1 MDSPEPRTLDPK
13 NEDIMHL
20 IGCTYEKHA
29 NAILQILNEAIVNST
44 ALYDYSPRSPES
56 MIKWFEGKTAS
67 AYPVI
72 GVVSDEGAL
81 LGFGSYG
88 TFRAFPAYKY
98 TIENS
103 VYVHASHRGMGIGT
117 IILKSLIEC
126 ATTQN
131 YHVMVAAI
139 DKNNSKSISL
149 HEKAGFTHAGTIAQA
164 GFKFGRWL
172 DLAFYQLILKTP
184 AYPVDGYK

>member
-1 MDSPEPRTLDPK
+1 
-13 NEDIMHL
+13 MHL
-20 IGCTYEKHA
+20 IECTYEKHA
-29 NAILQILNEAIVNST
+29 PAILEILNEAIVNST
-44 ALYDYSPRSPES
+44 ALYDYTPRSPES
-56 MIKWFEGKTAS
+56 MIKWFEGKTAG

-72 GVVSDEGAL
+72 GMVSDEGEL

-103 VYVHASHRGMGIGT
+103 VYVHAAHRGKGIGQ
-117 IILKSLIEC
+117 ILLKRLIEC

-139 DKNNSKSISL
+139 DRQNQSSILL
-149 HEKAGFTHAGTIAQA
+149 HEKLGFTHAGTIAQA

-172 DLAFYQLILKTP
+172 NLAFYQLILQTP
-184 AYPVDGYK
+184 AQPVDG